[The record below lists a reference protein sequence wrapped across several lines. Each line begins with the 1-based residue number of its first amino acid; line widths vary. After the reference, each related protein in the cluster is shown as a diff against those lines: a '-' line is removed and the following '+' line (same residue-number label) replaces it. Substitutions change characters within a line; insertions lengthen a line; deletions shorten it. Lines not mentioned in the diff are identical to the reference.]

1 MIRLKPLFV
10 KIIDRVTI
18 QEAPSVFDG
27 KIGFSNSEQLC
38 NTEGFY
44 KLIELEK
51 TGNIACYEQ
60 QNNTVIQSWVTVDMN
75 EYSKRVVSKIRA
87 KYTEDDELSI
97 LRKKDSGIDVVKFVE
112 YNEYCEQVKK
122 EVKIELLTPIDLQ
135 ERKNELRNKFATK
148 QIEIKQA
155 LITAEE
161 MVGSDNATLLYI
173 KTQLLNER
181 VRIITTIDNFVTI
194 EEAMAFDIRDEDAKP
209 FMDALYNLINSIE

>member
-27 KIGFSNSEQLC
+27 KIGFCNSEQLC

-44 KLIELEK
+44 KLIEVEK

-97 LRKKDSGIDVVKFVE
+97 LRKKDSGIDVVKFE
-112 YNEYCEQVKK
+112 AYNEYCEQVKR
-122 EVKIELLTPIDLQ
+122 EVKIELLTPMDLQ
-135 ERKNELRNKFATK
+135 ERKNELKAKFATK
-148 QIEIKQA
+148 QIQIKQA

-161 MVGSDNATLLYI
+161 NVGSENPTLLYL
-173 KTQLLNER
+173 KTQLHNER
-181 VRIITTIDNFVTI
+181 VRIITIIDNFTTI
-194 EEAMAFDIRDEDAKP
+194 DEAMAFDIRDEDAQP
-209 FMDALYNLINSIE
+209 FMDALYNLINSI

>member
-18 QEAPSVFDG
+18 QEAPNVFDG

-38 NTEGFY
+38 NEEGFY
-44 KLIELEK
+44 KLIEVEK

-60 QNNTVIQSWVTVDMN
+60 QNNTVIQSWVTVNMN

-112 YNEYCEQVKK
+112 YNEYCEQVKRK
-122 EVKIELLTPIDLQ
+122 VKIELLTPIDLQ
-135 ERKNELRNKFATK
+135 ERKNELKAKFATK

-161 MVGSDNATLLYI
+161 TVGSENPTLLYL

-181 VRIITTIDNFVTI
+181 VRIITIIDNFTTI

-209 FMDALYNLINSIE
+209 FMDELYNLINSI